1 MEPNKG
7 VNLPNTRISMPAL
20 TKKDKEDVL
29 FAIKNSFDW
38 IALSF
43 VRNKRDITTL
53 QKIIGSNSEQK
64 IPIIAKIEKP
74 QAIENIDGI
83 IKKADGIMVARGDL
97 GIEIPSE
104 EVPLNQKLLVTK
116 AKSKKTCY
124 HSYTNDGIND

>member
-1 MEPNKG
+1 MIQGGLLEPNKG

-53 QKIIGSNSEQK
+53 
-64 IPIIAKIEKP
+64 
-74 QAIENIDGI
+74 
-83 IKKADGIMVARGDL
+83 IKNYKF
-97 GIEIPSE
+97 
-104 EVPLNQKLLVTK
+104 KF
-116 AKSKKTCY
+116 
-124 HSYTNDGIND
+124 